1 MPILDAHT
9 PDFADR
15 IRVLFREYAAGLG
28 HDLCFQSFD
37 RELAEL
43 PGRYAPPQGA
53 LLIAV
58 EGGRD
63 AGCVALRDLGAG
75 VCEMKRLFVRPEFRR
90 GGLGRRLCEALIS
103 RARRAGYRALR
114 LDTLASMT
122 PALTLYRGLGFRPIP
137 AYYDNPI
144 PDAVYLELAL
154 SSLESGTRNA
164 E

>member
-1 MPILDAHT
+1 MQILDAHT
-9 PDFADR
+9 PEFADR

-43 PGRYAPPQGA
+43 PGRYAPPKGV

-58 EGGRD
+58 DAKRD
-63 AGCVALRDLGAG
+63 AGCVGLRDLGAG
-75 VCEMKRLFVRPEFRR
+75 VCEMKRLYVRPEYRR
-90 GGLGRRLCEALIS
+90 SGLGRRLCEELIG
-103 RARRAGYRALR
+103 RARLAGYRAMR

-122 PALTLYRGLGFRPIP
+122 AALTLYRGLGFRPIP

-144 PDAVYLELAL
+144 PGAVYLELGLA
-154 SSLESGTRNA
+154 NA
-164 E
+164 ECGALNAE